1 MSCPRC
7 HGDGVVPVEGGFA
20 DYCGTFLELP
30 PGEEFCDCEAGAARE
45 RFDKYVFDP
54 VEEKLEEEV

>member
-1 MSCPRC
+1 MTPCKLC
-7 HGDGVVPVEGGFA
+7 NDDGVVVHEDFVPYGDGYVLRRE
-20 DYCGTFLELP
+20 DVY
-30 PGEEFCDCEAGAARE
+30 CDCEAGAARE